1 MRKPVRKID
10 QGAPG
15 DPAVHV
21 VVPAAGRGER
31 FGGPIPKLF
40 VELAGRPVL
49 AWTLDR
55 LLAGGARSVTVA
67 LDAERAADPPE
78 WLAADSRVRWVA
90 GGETRQASVAL
101 ALAACP
107 ATAEELVAV
116 HDGARPVLAAE
127 DLARVCAAARGA
139 DGAVLGRAVAD
150 TVKQVVEGRI
160 VGTVDRRGLFRAE
173 TPQVFTRATL
183 EEALRRAAVDGA
195 VGTDESSL
203 VERLAGARVV
213 AVEARFANPKV
224 TVVAD
229 LRVVEQLL
237 RASAAQQDREGNR

>member
-1 MRKPVRKID
+1 MRKPVRQID

-40 VELAGRPVL
+40 VEVAGRPVL
-49 AWTLDR
+49 AWTIDR
-55 LLAGGARSVTVA
+55 LLAAGARSVTVA
-67 LDAERAADPPE
+67 LAAERAAEPPR
-78 WLAADSRVRWVA
+78 WLAADARVRCVE

-107 ATAEELVAV
+107 AAADELVAV
-116 HDGARPVLAAE
+116 HDGARPVLASE
-127 DLARVCAAARGA
+127 DLARVCAAAREA

-150 TVKQVVEGRI
+150 TLKRVADGRI
-160 VGTVDRRGLFRAE
+160 AGTVDRRGLFRAE
-173 TPQVFTRATL
+173 TPQVFKRATL
-183 EEALRRAAVDGA
+183 EEALRRAAVDRV

-224 TVVAD
+224 TVAAD

-237 RASAAQQDREGNR
+237 RAGAAPPDREEDQ